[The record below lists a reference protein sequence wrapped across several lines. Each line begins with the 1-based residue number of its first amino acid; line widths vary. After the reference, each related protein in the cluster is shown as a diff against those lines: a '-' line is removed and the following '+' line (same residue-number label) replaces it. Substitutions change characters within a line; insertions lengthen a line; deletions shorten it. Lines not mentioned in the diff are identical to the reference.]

1 MDAKTKV
8 QEVLASLVAP
18 LVEKDGAE
26 LYLVR
31 VEGSE
36 VVVHF
41 AGTYAGC
48 PGVAAVARAVIA
60 PVLKGIVPD
69 VVVTA
74 NSGMPV
80 PRMAERVAPKG

>member
-1 MDAKTKV
+1 MDVKTKV
-8 QEVLASLVAP
+8 QEVLAP

-36 VVVHF
+36 VVIHF
-41 AGTYAGC
+41 GGSYAGC
-48 PGVAAVARAVIA
+48 PGVAAVARSVVA
-60 PVLKGIVPD
+60 PVLKGVVPD

-74 NSGMPV
+74 HSGKPV
-80 PRMAERVAPKG
+80 PRTAERIAPKG